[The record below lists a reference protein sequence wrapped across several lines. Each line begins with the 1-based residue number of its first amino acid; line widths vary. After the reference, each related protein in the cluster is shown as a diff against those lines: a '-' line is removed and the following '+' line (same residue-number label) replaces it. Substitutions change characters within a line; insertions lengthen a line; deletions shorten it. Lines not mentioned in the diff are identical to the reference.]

1 MADESETKQKPG
13 LQILAYPEACER
25 CGRTPG
31 MLYLWNGRWLC
42 KTCLEEEQ
50 RSWGVVSGGPS
61 AGANKIAYQRKQGL
75 LGSLFDD
82 ILERTGLKKRE
93 AEVRPVAESAGI
105 FGVKKIAGKYSE
117 IVAFEYGKP
126 LAEEIEGNM
135 AKSPTTEGIIK
146 KRRKNRKK

>member
-1 MADESETKQKPG
+1 MNEENNKQKPG

-31 MLYLWNGRWLC
+31 MLYLWNDRWLC

-50 RSWGVVSGGPS
+50 RSWDVVSGGPS

-75 LGSLFDD
+75 LGSVINGIF
-82 ILERTGLKKRE
+82 ERIGLKKKE
-93 AEVRPVAESAGI
+93 GGAQTITESTKIIGI
-105 FGVKKIAGKYSE
+105 KKSAGKYSE

-126 LAEEIEGNM
+126 LAEETEGNT
-135 AKSPTTEGIIK
+135 AKSPTMEGIIK
-146 KRRKNRKK
+146 KRRRNRKK